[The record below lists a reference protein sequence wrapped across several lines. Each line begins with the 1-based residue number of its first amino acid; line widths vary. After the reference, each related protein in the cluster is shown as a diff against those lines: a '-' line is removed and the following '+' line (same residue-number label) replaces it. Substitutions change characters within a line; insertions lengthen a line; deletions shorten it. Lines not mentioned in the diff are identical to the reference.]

1 MESVCAVK
9 GTTSSNLVLSA
20 LIKNNMT
27 YEKIWKKILS
37 DDEKIEYEF
46 SVGDRYLKIGFV
58 VATMVSVAMMFI
70 EVYSATIL
78 LLLSWFLFAFY
89 LRAANAYALTNKRI
103 LIHKGWLST
112 QLTSIDYSKITDINV
127 REPFFERIIA
137 RTGYIYINTA
147 GTDKE
152 EAILS
157 SIDAPYEVKKKIDI
171 LKDK

>member
-1 MESVCAVK
+1 
-9 GTTSSNLVLSA
+9 
-20 LIKNNMT
+20 MT